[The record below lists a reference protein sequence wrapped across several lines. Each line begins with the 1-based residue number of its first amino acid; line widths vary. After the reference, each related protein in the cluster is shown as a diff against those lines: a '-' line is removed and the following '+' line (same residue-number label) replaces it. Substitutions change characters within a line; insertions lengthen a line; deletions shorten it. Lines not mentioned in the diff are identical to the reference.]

1 MLVALLLSATFLVQG
16 TWALAGT
23 TGGLSGTVT
32 DTDTG
37 APVANAKVTAS
48 SPSQTVSLQ
57 TDNGGHFLFI
67 SLIPDTYTVS
77 IEKDGYDTSSQSGL
91 SIFADAVQNYGFKLH
106 KALKTIAQVTS
117 RSTGSLVK
125 PGQTADVYSVNATTQ
140 DKVSALGGGG
150 SLNSAYSAIASVPGA
165 FVPLN
170 QTGYFQTVHIRGG
183 DYDQVGYELDGVP
196 VNRAF
201 DNYPSGA
208 ASSLG
213 QQELQVYT
221 GATPANSEGQGL
233 AGYINQVIRT
243 GTFPGFG
250 LITGG
255 VGAPVYYHK
264 LAAEVGGA
272 TPNRNFSYYVGVG
285 GYNQEF
291 RYVNNDNGAGFTNL
305 GPPAA
310 LTPCPATPDINNAA
324 CYASGVGP
332 GGYVLYP
339 YQFGILSS
347 IADRDTVVNLHIGL
361 PHKYDGLRDDVQI
374 LWDSGYLLNSYYS
387 STNDTGGA
395 AQLPGS
401 TGPHLWSDSFQWNG
415 AVGAPLPTN
424 YQSLVSTYFYPSSPS
439 HAVGDPIPADYR
451 DNTRNTQE
459 VVKIQY
465 QKNFNPNAYAR
476 LYGYTYYSD
485 WLQNGPNSAFYN
497 FIGSGASPDYELSSH
512 TRGASLQIVDQISEK
527 HLLSALASYTTS
539 STLRDNNTQMFNSGG
554 RRARGTVLVDAS
566 NPFNG
571 VCYNAAGTATTC
583 DVTAPGGVRASF
595 LTWATL
601 QGGGGITGTV
611 PCTAPG
617 GACQYYVM
625 ENSLYATYNT
635 VKPEFSAFSLTDQF
649 RPSEKLLLNIGVRE
663 DSFKFN
669 GSSTRPNDPARQ
681 FWFNAFNLDKCI
693 DNTTGAPVDKIAG
706 GLTTLPTD
714 PCPAGFSAAAMVNE
728 SAQVLKYNSFQ
739 PRLGATYTINPD
751 TVLRAS
757 FGKYVEP
764 PNSAFEQY
772 NTLQEN
778 LPAFLGTAFYKFGF
792 TTPGHTVRPP
802 TSYNADLSLE
812 KHIRGTDWSYKLT
825 PFLRKTKDQIQQF
838 FLDQASGFVSG
849 LNVGRQTSE
858 GVELQINK
866 GDFSRDGLSG
876 QLAFTYTNSFIKYDT
891 LQNGTSI
898 VAGMNSDIATY
909 NSFTQAGGG
918 APCYTSAGAP
928 DAACAA
934 GSIANPYFNDSPKAL
949 LDPKADYPTYDLFPG
964 PIGSSAQ
971 TFGAP
976 YVATLILNYKHD
988 KWAITPSLQLQ
999 AGARYG
1005 APETTPGIDPTSGCT
1020 PLPSGSTTG
1029 DPRYPYGAPGGSPFD
1044 ATSCGGTI
1052 TIPNPFTKNFDN
1064 LGSFRQPS
1072 QLLGNVQVR
1081 YDASPKVTLVGTFAG
1096 VLNSCF
1102 GGTKAAW
1109 TLDDHNVCSYGI
1121 LNNAGAFPPVGNVY
1135 NPGATF
1141 QRLVQ
1146 FPYAPY
1152 LGAVNVDGNSTKTP
1166 FNFFLEARIKM

>member
-1 MLVALLLSATFLVQG
+1 MSRNVRRMLVAFFLSVTFLLQG

-32 DTDTG
+32 DTDSG

-77 IEKDGYDTSSQSGL
+77 IEKDGYDTASQSGL
-91 SIFADAVQNYGFKLH
+91 SIFADATQTYGFKLH

-117 RSTGSLVK
+117 RSTGNLVK

-250 LITGG
+250 LISAG
-255 VGAPVYYHK
+255 VGSPTFYHK
-264 LAAEVGGA
+264 LSAEVGGA
-272 TPNRNFSYYVGVG
+272 SPNRNFSYYVGLG

-291 RYVNNDNGAGFTNL
+291 RYVDQNNGTGFTNL

-310 LTPCPATPDINNAA
+310 ELDCPADPAQQKNFAS

-332 GGYVLYP
+332 GGYSLYP
-339 YQFGILSS
+339 YQYGLLSG
-347 IADRDTVVNLHIGL
+347 IADRDTVVNLHFGL

-374 LWDSGYLLNSYYS
+374 LWDSGYLHNTFYS

-395 AQLPGS
+395 SAT
-401 TGPHLWSDSFQWNG
+401 TGPNSWTDGFQWNG
-415 AVGAPLPTN
+415 PVGAALPAN
-424 YQSLVSTYFYPSSPS
+424 YQSLVSPYFFPSSPA
-439 HAVGDPIPADYR
+439 HAFGDVMPANYR

-459 VVKIQY
+459 VVKVQY
-465 QKNFNPNAYAR
+465 QKNLNPNAYIRA
-476 LYGYTYYSD
+476 YGYTYYSD
-485 WLQNGPNSAFYN
+485 WLQNGPNNAFIN
-497 FIGSGASPDYELSSH
+497 FIGTGSSNDYELSSH
-512 TRGASLQIVDQISEK
+512 TRGASLQFVDQINEK

-539 STLRDNNTQMFNSGG
+539 TTLRDNNRQMNNGG
-554 RRARGTVLVDAS
+554 GSRSRGIVLVDSS
-566 NPFNG
+566 NPYDG
-571 VCYNAAGTATTC
+571 ICYQTDGTPTTC
-583 DVTAPGGVRASF
+583 DVAAHLASF
-595 LTWATL
+595 QTWRNAANGTITTPAATC
-601 QGGGGITGTV
+601 GGG
-611 PCTAPG
+611 PCA
-617 GACQYYVM
+617 YYVM
-625 ENSLYATYNT
+625 ENSLSATYNT
-635 VKPEFSAFSLTDQF
+635 VKPKFQAFSLTDQW
-649 RPSEKLLLNIGVRE
+649 RPSEKLLLNIGVRA
-663 DSFKFN
+663 DSFQFD
-669 GSSTRPNDPARQ
+669 GADTRPTDPARQ
-681 FWFNAFNLDKCI
+681 FWFTAWNLDKCI

-706 GLTTLPTD
+706 GLTASPTD
-714 PCPAGFSAAAMVNE
+714 PCPAGFSAAAMVNA
-728 SAQVLKYNSFQ
+728 SAQVQKYNSVQ
-739 PRLGATYTINPD
+739 PRLGGTWTLNPD
-751 TVLRAS
+751 TVIRAS
-757 FGKYVEP
+757 WGKYVEP
-764 PNSAFEQY
+764 PNAAFEQY

-778 LPAFLGTAFYKFGF
+778 LPAFLGTAFYSFGF
-792 TTPGHTVRPP
+792 TTPGHEVRPP
-802 TSYNADLSLE
+802 TSYNADISLE

-825 PFLRKTKDQIQQF
+825 PFIRKTKDQIQQF
-838 FLDQASGFVSG
+838 FLDQASAFVSG

-858 GVELQINK
+858 GVELQVNK

-876 QLAFTYTNSFIKYDT
+876 QLSFTYTNSFVRYGL
-891 LQNGTSI
+891 LQNGTTI
-898 VAGMNSDIATY
+898 VSGMNADIARY
-909 NSFTQAGGG
+909 NTLTQAGGG
-918 APCYTSAGAP
+918 APCYTAAGAA

-949 LDPKADYPTYDLFPG
+949 LNPNADYPTYDLFPG

-971 TFGAP
+971 AYGAP
-976 YVATLILNYKHD
+976 YLATFILNYKHD
-988 KWAITPSLQLQ
+988 KWAITPSLQFQ
-999 AGARYG
+999 GGARYG
-1005 APETTPGIDPTSGCT
+1005 APETTAGIDPTAGCS
-1020 PLPSGSTTG
+1020 PLAGSTTG
-1029 DPRYPYGAPGGSPFD
+1029 DPRYPYGAAGGSPYD
-1044 ATSCGGTI
+1044 ALTCNATL
-1052 TIPNPFTKNFDN
+1052 TIPNTYTGTFDN
-1064 LGSFRQPS
+1064 LGSFRQPN
-1072 QLLGNVQVR
+1072 QLVGNVQLR
-1081 YDASPKVTLVGTFAG
+1081 YDASPKVTLVGTFAN
-1096 VLNSCF
+1096 VINRCW
-1102 GGTKAAW
+1102 GGTKTAW
-1109 TLDDHNVCSYGI
+1109 TLDDSNVCSYGI
-1121 LNNAGAFPPVGNVY
+1121 LNNAGSFAPVGNVY

-1152 LGAVNVDGNSTKTP
+1152 LGAVNVNANSTKTP